1 MGKPTRQ
8 SGDRRGKC
16 ADARLGSSGG
26 AVALW
31 IAFREPRPQLK
42 GSEPKTFALAI
53 CERAADRTCGANFV
67 VQVSAKMRKV
77 GLALWGKYATRL
89 RGVTSNSTSAKGITF
104 SAHLRHD
111 RAAGE
116 AATYGAEP
124 PVACARLPY
133 WSLAAARAR
142 RRATR
147 RLVSS
152 AEANLP
158 VSRRWSMHAL
168 RRKVPG
174 LPPRRRN
181 FACARIRSQTAGEVI
196 RRRPGRE
203 GPREV

>member
-42 GSEPKTFALAI
+42 GSEPKTFALPI
-53 CERAADRTCGANFV
+53 CERAAVRTCGAIFV
-67 VQVSAKMRKV
+67 ARASAKMRKV

-89 RGVTSNSTSAKGITF
+89 RGVTSNCTSARRITF

-133 WSLAAARAR
+133 WRLAARAR

-168 RRKVPG
+168 RRKVPDRAHPAATTEEKFC
-174 LPPRRRN
+174 L
-181 FACARIRSQTAGEVI
+181 RSDTLANGW
-196 RRRPGRE
+196 
-203 GPREV
+203 